1 MLRGLFFS
9 FGKEH
14 RTILADE
21 NQRLS
26 PYSQMFYLGIDYGE
40 KRLGLAKGDDNL
52 KIATPLT
59 TLTNDEGVLNKL
71 THIVTEE
78 VIEKIIVGVPVSFD
92 GQINQFASRI
102 IEFAED
108 LEARTGVE
116 VKTINEIFSSKM
128 AGENSTKIDESAAA
142 IILQTYLD
150 RP

>member
-1 MLRGLFFS
+1 
-9 FGKEH
+9 
-14 RTILADE
+14 
-21 NQRLS
+21 
-26 PYSQMFYLGIDYGE
+26 MFYLGIDYGE